1 MSISSNFIMSVEHQP
16 PMALSMF
23 KRILVTTLAAIAV
36 SACVSSGAI
45 KALDGGD
52 WEIDCSGGYHDWSGC
67 HSRAKR
73 VCGKGGFDIVSQITN
88 EGSGNVGSND
98 WSAAGS
104 IITRTMVV
112 RCV

>member
-1 MSISSNFIMSVEHQP
+1 M
-16 PMALSMF
+16 L
-23 KRILVTTLAAIAV
+23 KRTLVVVIVAIAM
-36 SACVSSGAI
+36 SACVSSGKI
-45 KALDGGD
+45 IALEGGG

-73 VCGKGGFDIVSQITN
+73 LCGKGGFDIVSQITN
-88 EGSGNVGSND
+88 EGGGNVGSND

-112 RCV
+112 RCL